1 MSLSHVTKLG
11 LLGPGAA
18 EDKNAKNKEIKKSG
32 KRDDKDSKK
41 KKKKKSKKSPLAPD
55 YSDMPECCICWL
67 PLASE
72 APPRLQKR
80 APLPR
85 RATWS
90 WTILLLCLGWSRGI
104 LPGPPVRFAWTT

>member
-41 KKKKKSKKSPLAPD
+41 KKK
-55 YSDMPECCICWL
+55 
-67 PLASE
+67 
-72 APPRLQKR
+72 RN
-80 APLPR
+80 PR
-85 RATWS
+85 RVLWLQITV
-90 WTILLLCLGWSRGI
+90 TCLS
-104 LPGPPVRFAWTT
+104 VAFAGFH